1 VRIQAIANWPP
12 ESEGDKAIAT
22 KWFALAKGGVLFLA
36 EKPATSNN
44 KYVPVV
50 SVPLAGC
57 SIHIPTEGLRGKSK
71 CATPLLPWLFT
82 AVQNAISSSD
92 LSTIAPLKPHST
104 LHRWWKKCPLE
115 ISHPEKELL
124 SQQRSFF
131 LFASDGFAK
140 TQW

>member
-1 VRIQAIANWPP
+1 MHIQALADWPP

-50 SVPLAGC
+50 SVPLPGC

-71 CATPLLPWLFT
+71 CATLILPE
-82 AVQNAISSSD
+82 VDRNSSHHFQCCFSLHSRHRKLRPAQMVEEVSAGD
-92 LSTIAPLKPHST
+92 QPPRKGAALSA
-104 LHRWWKKCPLE
+104 
-115 ISHPEKELL
+115 KELL
-124 SQQRSFF
+124 PVCI
-131 LFASDGFAK
+131 
-140 TQW
+140 